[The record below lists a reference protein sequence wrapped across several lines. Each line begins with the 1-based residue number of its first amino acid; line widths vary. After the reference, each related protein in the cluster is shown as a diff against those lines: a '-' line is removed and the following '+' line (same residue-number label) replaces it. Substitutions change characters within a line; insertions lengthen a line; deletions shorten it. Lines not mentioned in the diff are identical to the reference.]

1 MNIVN
6 DKISLINGILELIN
20 DLMGGINVNTSND
33 ISIEKLKDFKSQL
46 RTLINSFNLYIK
58 EDTKNNTKPDTKN
71 NTEPDTKTKTEPDS
85 KNNTEP
91 DTKNNTKPDTKNNT
105 ESATKNNTKT
115 YTKDGIESNI
125 NDIRACIRKN
135 QITIKN
141 TYESLLETKKSI
153 LNNIDLVYSGLKK
166 LPSESQ
172 LKAKELIKL
181 DTILNDSI
189 NVTWREIYDRD
200 KEGIKRIDIKKVKNA
215 DTIIYELKDI
225 IKHKILLLKASVIVK
240 VNAFIS
246 DIKNKANIEDIYNY
260 SNKYKIFMIYNGL
273 ENYMKHLKIDLGSI
287 KQNLKTI
294 SAYQTDSYKTLMR
307 S

>member
-1 MNIVN
+1 M
-6 DKISLINGILELIN
+6 
-20 DLMGGINVNTSND
+20 
-33 ISIEKLKDFKSQL
+33 
-46 RTLINSFNLYIK
+46 
-58 EDTKNNTKPDTKN
+58 
-71 NTEPDTKTKTEPDS
+71 
-85 KNNTEP
+85 
-91 DTKNNTKPDTKNNT
+91 
-105 ESATKNNTKT
+105 
-115 YTKDGIESNI
+115 
-125 NDIRACIRKN
+125 
-135 QITIKN
+135 
-141 TYESLLETKKSI
+141 
-153 LNNIDLVYSGLKK
+153 VYSGLKK
-166 LPSESQ
+166 LPNDSQ
-172 LKAKELIKL
+172 LKATELIKL

-200 KEGIKRIDIKKVKNA
+200 KEGIKSIDIKKVKNA

-307 S
+307 FLK